1 MLGPSLLLVLALTP
15 PLQESEA
22 EAILGLWLT
31 EEGKARVEV
40 RREGDAY
47 HGRIDWL
54 KEPTYAADDD
64 PEGMGGQPIVDRLN
78 HDGKLRSRPVLG
90 LEILSRFRYAGER
103 EWKQGRLYDPERGKS
118 YKGRLKLT
126 MQGTLKL
133 RGYIGI
139 PAFGRTSEWTRFER
153 ETALPDN

>member
-1 MLGPSLLLVLALTP
+1 MLRPSLLLVLALTP
-15 PLQESEA
+15 LLQESEG

-40 RREGDAY
+40 RREGDEY
-47 HGRIDWL
+47 HGRIVWL
-54 KEPTYAADDD
+54 KEPTYSADD
-64 PEGMGGQPIVDRLN
+64 PKGMGGQPIVDRLN

-90 LEILSRFRYAGER
+90 LEILSRFRYAGEG
-103 EWKQGRLYDPERGKS
+103 EWKPGRLYDPERGRS

-126 MQGTLKL
+126 TQGTLKL

-153 ETALPDN
+153 ETAPPND